1 LKAAFFEYVRPADV
15 EEALGLKEGHD
26 DRSIFLA
33 GGQSAIPALNM
44 RLNQPNLVIDI
55 GRIEALQG
63 IWAEDGGIR
72 VGALVTHRELGES
85 KIAREYST
93 IFRDASKLIAHE
105 AIRNKGTIGG
115 SLALADP
122 AAEWPAVCVALNA
135 RIRLRSRTGVRE
147 LDSNAFF
154 KGTYATERLENELL
168 ESIYF
173 PKQTKGFRSEILEF
187 ARQHGGFAAAGVVFA
202 VDTAAGVGRSV
213 FFAISQAPIVIAQAA
228 IMEFLTSNFENTRA
242 AGERWYKDQLNGFKL
257 TADLYHDGATKG
269 HIAAVLASRV
279 LVTLKESL
287 RVERHS

>member
-1 LKAAFFEYVRPADV
+1 MKWEEHLKAAFFEYVRPADV

-135 RIRLRSRTGVRE
+135 PR
-147 LDSNAFF
+147 
-154 KGTYATERLENELL
+154 K
-168 ESIYF
+168 
-173 PKQTKGFRSEILEF
+173 
-187 ARQHGGFAAAGVVFA
+187 
-202 VDTAAGVGRSV
+202 
-213 FFAISQAPIVIAQAA
+213 
-228 IMEFLTSNFENTRA
+228 RA
-242 AGERWYKDQLNGFKL
+242 AGI
-257 TADLYHDGATKG
+257 DLFPKTNKGLSFRNSRIREATWR
-269 HIAAVLASRV
+269 ICRSRRGV
-279 LVTLKESL
+279 C
-287 RVERHS
+287 R